1 MKNNVQNFNV
11 FSNKCVYKVAT
22 LYTPYQLVY
31 VLYSLMLTKY
41 VILSLNGRPW
51 NVNPIQVLISQLH
64 ELEKLQ
70 EYRLDEHE
78 NMIKAQWN
86 RYL

>member
-51 NVNPIQVLISQLH
+51 NVNPI
-64 ELEKLQ
+64 
-70 EYRLDEHE
+70 
-78 NMIKAQWN
+78 
-86 RYL
+86 